1 MYACNKIAH
10 SAVKSPTTSQDEIA
24 PMINSLA
31 PDQRK
36 KFPGL
41 ALCFTCKYCWAVH
54 PVDPYTFLFVFDFQE
69 NSFGSI
75 KDLTPHIVHKTAMSL
90 MHSAL
95 HSALHHGV

>member
-1 MYACNKIAH
+1 MAVYACHKIAH

-54 PVDPYTFLFVFDFQE
+54 PDDPYTFLFVFDFQE
-69 NSFGSI
+69 KRTF
-75 KDLTPHIVHKTAMSL
+75 TPL
-90 MHSAL
+90 AL
-95 HSALHHGV
+95 